1 MRVLFATHSYPRFAG
16 DAAGSFLLR
25 LAQALRGEDVTVDV
39 LAPSAPGLAPHD
51 EIGGIPVHRFRYAPR
66 RYETLAY
73 TGTMA
78 DDVARSASAK
88 LALGGMLAAETEAI
102 LRIARERRV
111 DVVHAHWWFPNG
123 MSASTA
129 ARVSGVPLVITSH
142 GTDVRLLAR
151 TPRAGSLARYA
162 FGAADAV
169 TCVSGWLAQQAAP
182 FTRTPPIVAPMPAAV
197 ELFNPSAERAA
208 SRVLF
213 AGRLSEQKGIG
224 LALRAFARVCATA
237 QLHVIGDGP
246 ARPDLQRL
254 AGELGIADRVE
265 WIPTMPQIELAKALA
280 AATVVIVPS
289 VEEGLGLIAAEAQLC
304 ETPVVASASGGLT
317 DVVRDDETGVLVP
330 PGDVGALA
338 TAIDALLA
346 DPARRARL
354 GTAGRAAA
362 LATFSPD
369 AVARRY
375 AALYR
380 TVLDRHVAT

>member
-1 MRVLFATHSYPRFAG
+1 
-16 DAAGSFLLR
+16 
-25 LAQALRGEDVTVDV
+25 
-39 LAPSAPGLAPHD
+39 
-51 EIGGIPVHRFRYAPR
+51 
-66 RYETLAY
+66 
-73 TGTMA
+73 
-78 DDVARSASAK
+78 
-88 LALGGMLAAETEAI
+88 
-102 LRIARERRV
+102 
-111 DVVHAHWWFPNG
+111 
-123 MSASTA
+123 
-129 ARVSGVPLVITSH
+129 
-142 GTDVRLLAR
+142 
-151 TPRAGSLARYA
+151 
-162 FGAADAV
+162 
-169 TCVSGWLAQQAAP
+169 
-182 FTRTPPIVAPMPAAV
+182 
-197 ELFNPSAERAA
+197 
-208 SRVLF
+208 
-213 AGRLSEQKGIG
+213 
-224 LALRAFARVCATA
+224 
-237 QLHVIGDGP
+237 
-246 ARPDLQRL
+246 LQRL